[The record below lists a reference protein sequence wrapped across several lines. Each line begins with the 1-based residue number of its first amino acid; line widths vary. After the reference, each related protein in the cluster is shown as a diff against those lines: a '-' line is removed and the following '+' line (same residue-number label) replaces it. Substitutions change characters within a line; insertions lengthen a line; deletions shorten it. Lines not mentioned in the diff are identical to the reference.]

1 MKQPKILFILAGDR
15 SKASSRV
22 RGFWIAEE
30 LELHDCHCKLN
41 WDNSKVNILKL
52 VFQVLKY
59 DVVIFQKTYS
69 RYHLLLLLWA
79 RFLAKKVYL
88 DIDDAPSRINKKS
101 TLKNFSSMVKFS
113 THVFCGSHNLIK
125 LVDNIKIKKALLIPT
140 SVKLENYNPIEK
152 NNSKICIGWIG
163 NGKHYQQDLIQLL
176 VEPLKILSH
185 RHQIRFKLVGACEV
199 ENLFTAF
206 GKIKNIE
213 LDFIDQLNWGANHAV
228 SLALSDIDIGVYP
241 LINSDFNSYKCGFKA
256 LEYMAMK
263 IPIVSSPI
271 SVNKEIVINNENGFL
286 VNSSQEWIEALEE
299 LIINNDKRN
308 SFGLN
313 GYNKI
318 VSEYSTK
325 ATARLIFDHIQSKF
339 N

>member
-1 MKQPKILFILAGDR
+1 LKNQNNILFVLTGDR

-30 LELHDCHCKLN
+30 LELFGCHCNLT
-41 WDNSKVNILKL
+41 WDNSKFNILKMA
-52 VFQVLKY
+52 FEVLKY
-59 DVVIFQKTYS
+59 DAVIFQKTYS

-79 RFLAKKVYL
+79 KLLGKKVFL

-101 TLKNFSSMVKFS
+101 TLKNFSYMVKFS

-125 LVDNIKIKKALLIPT
+125 LVDIIKTNKALLIPT
-140 SVKLENYNPIEK
+140 SVKLENYNPIQK

-163 NGKHYQQDLIQLL
+163 NGKHYHQDLTQLL
-176 VEPLKILSH
+176 LEPLKILSQ
-185 RHQIRFKLVGACEV
+185 RYPIRFKLVGACSV
-199 ENLFTAF
+199 ETLYHVF
-206 GKIKNIE
+206 GEIKNLE
-213 LDFIDQLNWGANHAV
+213 LDFIDQLNWSADDAV
-228 SLALSDIDIGVYP
+228 GMALSDIDIGVYP
-241 LINSDFNSYKCGFKA
+241 LVNNDFNSYKCGFKA

-263 IPIVSSPI
+263 IPVVSSPI
-271 SVNKEIVINNENGFL
+271 TVNKEIVLDNVNGFL
-286 VNSSQEWIEALEE
+286 VNSTQEWIGALED
-299 LIINNDKRN
+299 LITNSVKRN
-308 SFGLN
+308 TFGIN

-325 ATARLIFDHIQSKF
+325 ATARLIFDQIQ